1 MHIIIILGHI
11 WFVQYKRDC
20 VRLLPNNN
28 NNDIMFLLCWSWAFN
43 INQMADVIWQYN
55 NMSMYA
61 REILSWSEQSEKKNQ
76 YPPKIA
82 YSAKLCTTDKSSKLC
97 TTDKSSF
104 QQCPH
109 TGRIH
114 TRHPSGTSKLKDL
127 QFRIEP
133 RHDPEIKK
141 NENNNWNNPHF
152 NRY

>member
-1 MHIIIILGHI
+1 MYNIKEIVFTYYLIIIITTLCFCCAGHGPLTLI
-11 WFVQYKRDC
+11 KWPMLSGSIIIC
-20 VRLLPNNN
+20 
-28 NNDIMFLLCWSWAFN
+28 LCM
-43 INQMADVIWQYN
+43 Q
-55 NMSMYA
+55 
-61 REILSWSEQSEKKNQ
+61 EKYYLDPSSRKKTQ

-133 RHDPEIKK
+133 CHDPEIKK
-141 NENNNWNNPHF
+141 NENNN
-152 NRY
+152 

>member
-1 MHIIIILGHI
+1 MYNIKEIVFTYYLIIIITTLCFCCAGHGPLTLI
-11 WFVQYKRDC
+11 KWPMLSGSIIIC
-20 VRLLPNNN
+20 
-28 NNDIMFLLCWSWAFN
+28 LCMQEKYYLDPS
-43 INQMADVIWQYN
+43 
-55 NMSMYA
+55 S
-61 REILSWSEQSEKKNQ
+61 LEKKNQ

-133 RHDPEIKK
+133 CHDPEIKK
-141 NENNNWNNPHF
+141 NENNN
-152 NRY
+152 

>member
-1 MHIIIILGHI
+1 MYNIKEIVFTYMYYLIIIITTLGFCCAGHGPLTLI
-11 WFVQYKRDC
+11 KWPMLSGSIIIC
-20 VRLLPNNN
+20 
-28 NNDIMFLLCWSWAFN
+28 LCMQEKYYLDPS
-43 INQMADVIWQYN
+43 
-55 NMSMYA
+55 S
-61 REILSWSEQSEKKNQ
+61 LKKNQ

-104 QQCPH
+104 QQCPL

-133 RHDPEIKK
+133 CHDPEIKK
-141 NENNNWNNPHF
+141 NENNN
-152 NRY
+152 

>member
-1 MHIIIILGHI
+1 MYNIKEIVFTYYLIIIITTLCFCCAGHGPLTLI
-11 WFVQYKRDC
+11 KWPMLSGSIIIC
-20 VRLLPNNN
+20 
-28 NNDIMFLLCWSWAFN
+28 LCM
-43 INQMADVIWQYN
+43 Q
-55 NMSMYA
+55 
-61 REILSWSEQSEKKNQ
+61 EKYYLDPSSLKKTQ

-104 QQCPH
+104 QQCPL

-133 RHDPEIKK
+133 CHDPEIKK
-141 NENNNWNNPHF
+141 NENNN
-152 NRY
+152 

>member
-1 MHIIIILGHI
+1 MHIKIILGHI

-20 VRLLPNNN
+20 VHPLPNNN

-61 REILSWSEQSEKKNQ
+61 REILSWSEQSEKKPV
-76 YPPKIA
+76 PPEDSILCKIMHNWQEFKIMHNWQEFISTVSTHRQNS
-82 YSAKLCTTDKSSKLC
+82 YTSS
-97 TTDKSSF
+97 
-104 QQCPH
+104 
-109 TGRIH
+109 IV
-114 TRHPSGTSKLKDL
+114 TSKLKDL

-133 RHDPEIKK
+133 CHDPEIKK

>member
-1 MHIIIILGHI
+1 MFTYYLIIIITTLCFCCAGHGPLTLI
-11 WFVQYKRDC
+11 KWPMLSGSIIIC
-20 VRLLPNNN
+20 
-28 NNDIMFLLCWSWAFN
+28 LCM
-43 INQMADVIWQYN
+43 Q
-55 NMSMYA
+55 
-61 REILSWSEQSEKKNQ
+61 EKYYLDPSSLKKKTQ

-133 RHDPEIKK
+133 CHDPEIKK

>member
-1 MHIIIILGHI
+1 MYNIKEIVFTYYLIIIITTLCFCCAGHGPLTLI
-11 WFVQYKRDC
+11 KWPM
-20 VRLLPNNN
+20 LSGS
-28 NNDIMFLLCWSWAFN
+28 LCMQEKYYLDPS
-43 INQMADVIWQYN
+43 
-55 NMSMYA
+55 S
-61 REILSWSEQSEKKNQ
+61 LKKNQ

-82 YSAKLCTTDKSSKLC
+82 YSAKLCTTDKSSKSC

-133 RHDPEIKK
+133 CHDPEIKK

>member
-1 MHIIIILGHI
+1 MFTYYLIIIITTLCFCCAGHGPLTLI
-11 WFVQYKRDC
+11 KWPMLSGSIIIC
-20 VRLLPNNN
+20 
-28 NNDIMFLLCWSWAFN
+28 LCM
-43 INQMADVIWQYN
+43 Q
-55 NMSMYA
+55 
-61 REILSWSEQSEKKNQ
+61 EKYYPDPSSLKKKHQ

-82 YSAKLCTTDKSSKLC
+82 YSAKLCTTDKSSKSC

-133 RHDPEIKK
+133 CHDPEIKK

>member
-1 MHIIIILGHI
+1 MFTYYLIIIITTLCFCCAGHGPLTLI
-11 WFVQYKRDC
+11 KWPMLSGSIIIC
-20 VRLLPNNN
+20 
-28 NNDIMFLLCWSWAFN
+28 LCMQEKYYLDPS
-43 INQMADVIWQYN
+43 
-55 NMSMYA
+55 S
-61 REILSWSEQSEKKNQ
+61 LKKNQ

-133 RHDPEIKK
+133 CHDPEIKK

>member
-1 MHIIIILGHI
+1 MYNIKEIVFTYYLIIIITTLCFCCAGHGPLTLI
-11 WFVQYKRDC
+11 KWPMLSGSIIIC
-20 VRLLPNNN
+20 
-28 NNDIMFLLCWSWAFN
+28 LCMQEKYYLDPS
-43 INQMADVIWQYN
+43 
-55 NMSMYA
+55 S
-61 REILSWSEQSEKKNQ
+61 LKKNQ

-133 RHDPEIKK
+133 CHDPEIKK
-141 NENNNWNNPHF
+141 NENNN
-152 NRY
+152 

>member
-1 MHIIIILGHI
+1 MYNIKEIVFTYYLIIIITTLCFCCAGHGPLTLI
-11 WFVQYKRDC
+11 KWPMLSGSIIIC
-20 VRLLPNNN
+20 
-28 NNDIMFLLCWSWAFN
+28 LCM
-43 INQMADVIWQYN
+43 Q
-55 NMSMYA
+55 
-61 REILSWSEQSEKKNQ
+61 EKYYLDPSSLKKKTQ

-133 RHDPEIKK
+133 CHDPEIKK
-141 NENNNWNNPHF
+141 NENNN
-152 NRY
+152 

>member
-1 MHIIIILGHI
+1 MYNIKEIVFTYYLIIIITTLCFCCAGHGPLTLI
-11 WFVQYKRDC
+11 KWPMLSGSIIIC
-20 VRLLPNNN
+20 
-28 NNDIMFLLCWSWAFN
+28 LCMQEKYYLDPS
-43 INQMADVIWQYN
+43 
-55 NMSMYA
+55 S
-61 REILSWSEQSEKKNQ
+61 LKKNQ

-82 YSAKLCTTDKSSKLC
+82 YSAKLCTTDKSSKSC

-133 RHDPEIKK
+133 CHDPEIKK
-141 NENNNWNNPHF
+141 NENNN
-152 NRY
+152 

>member
-20 VRLLPNNN
+20 VHPLPNNN

-61 REILSWSEQSEKKNQ
+61 REILSWSEQSEKKNPV
-76 YPPKIA
+76 PPEDSILCKIMHNWQEFKIMHNWQEFISTVSTHRQNS
-82 YSAKLCTTDKSSKLC
+82 YT
-97 TTDKSSF
+97 
-104 QQCPH
+104 
-109 TGRIH
+109 
-114 TRHPSGTSKLKDL
+114 PSIVTSKLKDL

-133 RHDPEIKK
+133 YHDPEIKK

>member
-1 MHIIIILGHI
+1 MCNIKEILCTYYLIIIITTLCFCCAGHGPLTLI
-11 WFVQYKRDC
+11 KWPMLSGSIIIC
-20 VRLLPNNN
+20 
-28 NNDIMFLLCWSWAFN
+28 LCMQEKYYLDPS
-43 INQMADVIWQYN
+43 
-55 NMSMYA
+55 S
-61 REILSWSEQSEKKNQ
+61 LKKKNQ

-109 TGRIH
+109 TDRIH

-133 RHDPEIKK
+133 CHDPEIKK
-141 NENNNWNNPHF
+141 NENNN
-152 NRY
+152 